1 MTSLPTSAATT
12 LNRMAERQV
21 FDRDALNALLDE
33 TLIAHIAAVV
43 DGEPLVIPMAFA
55 RDGDAILIH
64 LSTGAGAALRA
75 GREAAP
81 LAISVC
87 AVDALVYATTLYDS
101 SMNYRSA
108 VVHGVP
114 EVVLGE
120 AKNAALELIAAKLM
134 PGRAAEV
141 PENSRRELAGT
152 LVLRIPIT
160 TVSMKA
166 RSGEPG
172 VSERLDDGAW
182 AGLLPLLQS
191 WGEPATATFVAGG
204 VEVAASVGARVGG
217 TVGARAGGTVD
228 GGAGVAAG
236 GSARGSRV
244 PVLG

>member
-1 MTSLPTSAATT
+1 
-12 LNRMAERQV
+12 
-21 FDRDALNALLDE
+21 
-33 TLIAHIAAVV
+33 
-43 DGEPLVIPMAFA
+43 MAFA
-55 RDGDAILIH
+55 RDDDAILIH

-120 AKNAALELIAAKLM
+120 AKNTALELIAAKLM
-134 PGRAAEV
+134 PGRAVEV

-172 VSERLDDGAW
+172 VSERLNDGAW
-182 AGLLPLLQS
+182 AGLLPLVQS
-191 WGEPATATFVAGG
+191 WGEPVTATFVAGG
-204 VEVAASVGARVGG
+204 VDVAASVEARI
-217 TVGARAGGTVD
+217 
-228 GGAGVAAG
+228 GGAVGVAIGAPAG
-236 GSARGSRV
+236 APSAPVPRGAPCRCLDRGMTLDTSSYIDAFAGFIQAAPSSYHAAAEVASRLSDRRLHQARRDRGV
-244 PVLG
+244 AE